1 MTPLHHH
8 FQKEGIPCLFGS
20 KSRAVPEAKLVTRFW
35 IIGVILAAITV
46 ALLKIR

>member
-1 MTPLHHH
+1 ML
-8 FQKEGIPCLFGS
+8 GS